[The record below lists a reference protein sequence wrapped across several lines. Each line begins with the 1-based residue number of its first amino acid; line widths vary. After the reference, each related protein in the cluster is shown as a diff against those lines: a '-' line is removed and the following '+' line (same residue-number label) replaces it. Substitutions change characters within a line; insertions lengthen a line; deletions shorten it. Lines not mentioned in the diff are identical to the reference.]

1 MFENLSERLS
11 KTFRNITGRGRLS
24 EENIKETLKE
34 VEKALLEADVALE
47 VVEAFVKSVADKAIG
62 VDVPKGLS
70 PDQFFIKV
78 VNDELVSL
86 MGKANEELNLKTKP
100 PAVILMAGLQGSGKT
115 TTTAKLA
122 RFLKQKHKKKIMVV
136 SADTYRPAAIE
147 QLKILAEQIGVI
159 FCESSADEKPTA
171 IASRA
176 MVEAHKQNVDVLL
189 VDTAGRLHIDNSM
202 MKEIAAIHEIVKPI
216 ETLFVV
222 DSMTG
227 QDAARSAKAFNQ
239 ALALTGVILTKTDGD
254 ARGGAA
260 LSIRYITG
268 KPIKWIGVGEKLEA
282 LEPFYPERMASR
294 ILGMGDVL
302 SLIEEI
308 EQKIDKSKA
317 EALAKKMQKGAGFD
331 LEDYKEQLNQMLS
344 MGGMGALVG
353 MLGKIPGM
361 GSMAKMVNPD
371 MQSTQDKAFKQ
382 SIAIINSMTREERRF
397 PAKINGSRKQRIAKG
412 AGLTIQHVSKVL
424 KEHEKMKDMSK
435 KMPSKSALMGMM
447 NGLKGKIPGGGG
459 GGFPPG
465 MLPPGF

>member
-1 MFENLSERLS
+1 
-11 KTFRNITGRGRLS
+11 
-24 EENIKETLKE
+24 
-34 VEKALLEADVALE
+34 
-47 VVEAFVKSVADKAIG
+47 
-62 VDVPKGLS
+62 
-70 PDQFFIKV
+70 
-78 VNDELVSL
+78 
-86 MGKANEELNLKTKP
+86 
-100 PAVILMAGLQGSGKT
+100 MAGLQGSGKT

-122 RFLKQKHKKKIMVV
+122 RILKHKHKKTVMVV

-147 QLKILAEQIGVI
+147 QLRVLAEQLGVI
-159 FCESSADEKPTA
+159 FCESSAEEKPTA
-171 IASRA
+171 IVTRA
-176 MVEAHKQNVDVLL
+176 LAEANKQNVDVLL
-189 VDTAGRLHIDNSM
+189 VDSAGRLHIDDAM
-202 MKEIAAIHEIVKPI
+202 MAEIAAIHEIIKPI

-239 ALALTGVILTKTDGD
+239 VLPLTGVILTKTDGD

-260 LSIRYITG
+260 LSIRYLTG
-268 KPIKWIGVGEKLEA
+268 KPIKWIGVGEKIEA

-317 EALAKKMQKGAGFD
+317 EALAKKMQKGANFD
-331 LEDYKEQLNQMLS
+331 LEDYKEQLNQMLN

-353 MLGKIPGM
+353 MLGTIPGM
-361 GSMAKMVNPD
+361 GGMAKMVNPD
-371 MQSTQDKAFKQ
+371 LQHTQDKAFKQ
-382 SIAIINSMTREERRF
+382 SIAIINSMTHEERHF

-412 AGLTIQHVSKVL
+412 AGLSIQHVSKVL
-424 KEHEKMKDMSK
+424 KEHEKMKEMSK

-447 NGLKGKIPGGGG
+447 SGLKGKMPGGG

-465 MLPPGF
+465 ILPPGF